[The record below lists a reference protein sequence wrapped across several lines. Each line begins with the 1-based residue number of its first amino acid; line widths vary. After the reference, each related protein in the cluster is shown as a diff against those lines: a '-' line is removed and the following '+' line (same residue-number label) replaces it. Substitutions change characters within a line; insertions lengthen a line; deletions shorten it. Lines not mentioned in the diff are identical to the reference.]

1 MARLIFIL
9 GNPGSGKSS
18 GLRNLKKDDVNYVTV
33 SGKELPFIPD
43 FKPVNARSIAELT
56 ELVKKASKPI
66 VVIDDLNFVFNHE
79 VHSAKTNPDQWAVFR
94 RIKDEFYEFVEAIIT
109 KPTEQNF
116 YCLAHIEPNE
126 QNLLIMKTA
135 GNAVRK
141 DITPEGYTN
150 IVLEAVNDLGEFV
163 FKVKSDG
170 SGIKSP
176 FFGDKPM
183 FDTKTVPN
191 DIALV
196 NKAINNYYGTT
207 NKPTKETK

>member
-18 GLRNLKKDDVNYVTV
+18 GLRNLKKTDVNYISV

-43 FKPVNARSIAELT
+43 FTPIVAKSINELT
-56 ELVKKASKPI
+56 ALVKKATKPI

-79 VHSAKTNPDQWAVFR
+79 VHDSKNDKDQWTVFR
-94 RIKDEFYEFVEAIIT
+94 RIKDDFYEFVEAIIT

-116 YCLAHIEPNE
+116 YCLAHIEPND
-126 QNLLIMKTA
+126 QNLVIMKTA

-141 DITPEGYTN
+141 DITPEGYSN
-150 IVLEAVNDLGEFV
+150 IVLEAVNDLGDFV
-163 FKVKSDG
+163 YKVKSDG
-170 SGIKSP
+170 QGVKSP

-183 FDTKTVPN
+183 FDSPTVEN
-191 DIALV
+191 DLKLV
-196 NKAINNYYGTT
+196 NDKINAYYG
-207 NKPTKETK
+207 KGKK

>member
-18 GLRNLKKDDVNYVTV
+18 SLRNLKAADVNYVSV

-43 FKPVNARSIAELT
+43 FKPVIAKTISELT
-56 ELVKKASKPI
+56 SLVKKATKPI

-79 VHSAKTNPDQWAVFR
+79 VHAAKSNPDQWAVYR
-94 RIKDEFYEFVEAIIT
+94 KIKDEFYEFVDAIIS
-109 KPTEQNF
+109 KPGNQNF

-126 QNLLIMKTA
+126 QNLVIMKTA
-135 GNAVRK
+135 GAAVRK
-141 DITPEGYTN
+141 DLTPEGYTN

-176 FFGDKPM
+176 FFGNKPM
-183 FDTKTVPN
+183 FDGATVPN
-191 DIALV
+191 DLKQV
-196 NKAINNYYGTT
+196 NSKINAYYGA
-207 NKPTKETK
+207 KEAK

>member
-18 GLRNLKKDDVNYVTV
+18 SLRNLKKDDVNYVTV

-43 FKPVNARSIAELT
+43 FKTVRARTIIELT
-56 ELVKKASKPI
+56 ELVKKANKPI
-66 VVIDDLNFVFNHE
+66 VVIDDLNFIFNHE
-79 VHSAKTNPDQWAVFR
+79 VHASKNENDQWAVFR

-109 KPTEQNF
+109 KNTDQNF
-116 YCLAHIEPNE
+116 YCLAHIEPND
-126 QNLLIMKTA
+126 QNLVIMKTA

-150 IVLEAVNDLGEFV
+150 IVLEAVNDLGDFV
-163 FKVKSDG
+163 FKVKADG
-170 SGIKSP
+170 NGVKSP

-183 FDTKTVPN
+183 FDKPTVAN
-191 DIALV
+191 DLLLV
-196 NKAINNYYGTT
+196 NKSINNYYKKGT
-207 NKPTKETK
+207 K

>member
-1 MARLIFIL
+1 MSRLVFIL

-18 GLRNLKKDDVNYVTV
+18 SLRNLKKADVNYVTV

-43 FKPVNARSIAELT
+43 FRPVTAKSLTELT
-56 ELVKKASKPI
+56 ELVKKAQKPM

-79 VHSAKTNPDQWAVFR
+79 VHSSKTNPDQWAVFR
-94 RIKDEFYEFVEAIIT
+94 KIKDEFYEFVDAILT

-126 QNLLIMKTA
+126 SNLVIMKTA

-141 DITPEGYTN
+141 DLTPEGYTN

-163 FKVKSDG
+163 FKVKADG
-170 SGIKSP
+170 TGVKSP

-183 FDTKTVPN
+183 FASATVPN
-191 DIALV
+191 DLLLV
-196 NKAINNYYGTT
+196 NKSINNYYKKGT
-207 NKPTKETK
+207 K